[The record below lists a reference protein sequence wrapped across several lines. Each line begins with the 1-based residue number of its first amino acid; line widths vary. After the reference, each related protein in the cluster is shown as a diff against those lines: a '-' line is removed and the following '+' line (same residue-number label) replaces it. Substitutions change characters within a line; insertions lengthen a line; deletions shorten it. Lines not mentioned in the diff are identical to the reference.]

1 MSLPPNL
8 PQNAFPDPPGS
19 VASLGPVAIPHA
31 SPVLA
36 FNYVTLA
43 FDGPPVLKNISFS
56 VAPGETR
63 VLLGPAGVGKS
74 VLLKLANGLI
84 RPDKGSIQLF
94 GEEISNMPEEQLFPL
109 RTRIG
114 MVFQEGA
121 LFDSLTVRDNVGYQ
135 LIPENVP
142 DDEIDARVRQILS
155 FVGLERTFAFYP
167 SSLSGG
173 MKRRVAIARAA
184 IRQPELMLY
193 DSPTGGLDPVTSTTI
208 IELIVKERD
217 VHQTPAVLVTH
228 RLQDAFTM
236 CTHYYDQE
244 KAAMLPLP
252 EGQTNSNTTFL
263 MLDEGRLIFDGTIHD
278 LVHSKDPFV
287 REFLE

>member
-1 MSLPPNL
+1 MRLAALLLLAASSAVILP
-8 PQNAFPDPPGS
+8 A
-19 VASLGPVAIPHA
+19 PVSYTHLDVYKRQPTRLLHQRPSSSGRPRPRRRHA
-31 SPVLA
+31 SRRPRIEE
-36 FNYVTLA
+36 
-43 FDGPPVLKNISFS
+43 PPHVSQS
-56 VAPGETR
+56 C
-63 VLLGPAGVGKS
+63 LLYTS
-74 VLLKLANGLI
+74 
-84 RPDKGSIQLF
+84 
-94 GEEISNMPEEQLFPL
+94 
-109 RTRIG
+109 
-114 MVFQEGA
+114 
-121 LFDSLTVRDNVGYQ
+121 
-135 LIPENVP
+135 VP

-217 VHQTPAVLVTH
+217 VHKTPALLVTH

-252 EGQTNSNTTFL
+252 EGQTNPNTTFL

-287 REFLE
+287 REFIE